1 MSGCVDTRDYVC
13 NNRAA
18 TVHKNC
24 ALILWRTLMHHHK
37 SPVFCAVRD
46 SVYVLIQQ
54 ATDNVPLES
63 WGYNVRRSGCSYGG
77 VTDSVPAWR
86 FRVKLRVEQCTLLS
100 FFIILNQIEQYL
112 IKFQRCWVY
121 YYTGIK
127 GILVAPINVLSS
139 TSGSTPPTCMHAYY
153 ILTLILFLDHMGPGK
168 FLIPKC

>member
-1 MSGCVDTRDYVC
+1 MYIPRHLWVTLSLCSFVKWLVISQNLVFFGIKINSPTIFPAHHLNTGLWFWHQTWVGCCVMSGCVDTRDYVC

-24 ALILWRTLMHHHK
+24 ALILWHTLMHHHK

-100 FFIILNQIEQYL
+100 FLLY
-112 IKFQRCWVY
+112 
-121 YYTGIK
+121 
-127 GILVAPINVLSS
+127 
-139 TSGSTPPTCMHAYY
+139 
-153 ILTLILFLDHMGPGK
+153 
-168 FLIPKC
+168 

>member
-24 ALILWRTLMHHHK
+24 ALILWHTLMHHHK

-86 FRVKLRVEQCTLLS
+86 FRVKLRAEQCTLLS
-100 FFIILNQIEQYL
+100 FLLYL
-112 IKFQRCWVY
+112 IKSNSTWSNF
-121 YYTGIK
+121 K
-127 GILVAPINVLSS
+127 GVEFTYIQELKESS
-139 TSGSTPPTCMHAYY
+139 
-153 ILTLILFLDHMGPGK
+153 LRQ
-168 FLIPKC
+168 